1 MQPRNRLACPNAGP
15 VPISKFLG
23 NLSQNGVIVAGTVL
37 RHSPPV
43 HCFRS
48 EVSIG
53 KASDH
58 TATPL
63 FGSGIF
69 LPHERDAPKP
79 IHQSCIEIIV
89 RQIAFKA
96 YTFLA
101 IAIEQEDRRC
111 PDCTKAVEP
120 SRVFLDMSSDGK
132 EVFMDELGGP
142 LICIR
147 LGIQPSISASS
158 WSRAEIQQDRAGFL
172 LGRR

>member
-1 MQPRNRLACPNAGP
+1 
-15 VPISKFLG
+15 
-23 NLSQNGVIVAGTVL
+23 VIVAGTVL

-101 IAIEQEDRRC
+101 IAIKQEDRRC

-132 EVFMDELGGP
+132 EVFMDELGGL

-147 LGIQPSISASS
+147 LGIQPSTCTSS
-158 WSRAEIQQDRAGFL
+158 RRRAEI
-172 LGRR
+172 

>member
-1 MQPRNRLACPNAGP
+1 MQPRNRLTCPNAGP

-23 NLSQNGVIVAGTVL
+23 NLSQNGVILAGTVL

-120 SRVFLDMSSDGK
+120 SRCFL
-132 EVFMDELGGP
+132 
-142 LICIR
+142 I
-147 LGIQPSISASS
+147 
-158 WSRAEIQQDRAGFL
+158 
-172 LGRR
+172 